1 MGRVRSSS
9 QGVPGRPGQG
19 KGQETVKLG
28 MFIDPDNLAFLEMM
42 RDDVGMDMEML
53 LTTAV
58 EIGCGIMREEIA
70 AITARRSR
78 ATRPISGV

>member
-1 MGRVRSSS
+1 MY
-9 QGVPGRPGQG
+9 
-19 KGQETVKLG
+19 
-28 MFIDPDNLAFLEMM
+28 IDPDNLAFLEMM

-70 AITARRSR
+70 AITAREIARYK
-78 ATRPISGV
+78 AN

>member
-1 MGRVRSSS
+1 MY
-9 QGVPGRPGQG
+9 
-19 KGQETVKLG
+19 
-28 MFIDPDNLAFLEMM
+28 IDPDNLAFLEMM

-70 AITARRSR
+70 AITAREIARYKANYR
-78 ATRPISGV
+78 GVGAEPLR